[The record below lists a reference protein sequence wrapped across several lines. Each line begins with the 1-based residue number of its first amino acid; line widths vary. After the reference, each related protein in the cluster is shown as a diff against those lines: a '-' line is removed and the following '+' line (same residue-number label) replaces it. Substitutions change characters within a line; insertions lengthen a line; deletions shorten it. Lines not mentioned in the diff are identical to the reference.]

1 MSYQP
6 AKKIN
11 VVLWIVT
18 FHLTLH
24 DNDEFVERSLHI
36 NMQCAYLMVPFG
48 GLKPDEQFITQLCH
62 TNSKLVYAFNCLNYL
77 TYLLSQLHRTNFLA
91 SFLQKDNLKFYEIFF
106 CRYRTWQRIK
116 KGRTETNFHVTKL
129 LFNRI
134 KSTYIKRNVYRILKE
149 V

>member
-36 NMQCAYLMVPFG
+36 NMQCAYLMV
-48 GLKPDEQFITQLCH
+48 KPDEQFITQLCH

-91 SFLQKDNLKFYEIFF
+91 SFLQKDNLKFYQIFF
-106 CRYRTWQRIK
+106 ADTGPDKEPK
-116 KGRTETNFHVTKL
+116 KVGQKLTFMWLSFH
-129 LFNRI
+129 
-134 KSTYIKRNVYRILKE
+134 
-149 V
+149 